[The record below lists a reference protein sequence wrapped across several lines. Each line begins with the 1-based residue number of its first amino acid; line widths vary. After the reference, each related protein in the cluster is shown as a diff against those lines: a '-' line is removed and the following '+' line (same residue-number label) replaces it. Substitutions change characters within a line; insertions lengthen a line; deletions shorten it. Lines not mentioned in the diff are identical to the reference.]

1 MKYYVYIIKSIKYEY
16 TYVGHTENLKNRL
29 AEHNKGKTKSNK
41 SYMPFALVYFEE
53 FGSRKEAIE
62 RERYFK
68 SGSGREYVK
77 RIMKNAPVVQLDR
90 IPDFG
95 SGG

>member
-1 MKYYVYIIKSIKYEY
+1 MKYYVYIIKSVKYEY
-16 TYVGHTENLKNRL
+16 TYVGHTENLKKRVE
-29 AEHNKGKTKSNK
+29 EHNKGKTRSNK
-41 SYMPFALVYFEE
+41 SYKPFELVYFER
-53 FGSRKEAIE
+53 FGSRREAIE

-68 SGSGREYVK
+68 SGSGREYLK
-77 RIMKNAPVVQLDR
+77 EILKNTPVVQLDR